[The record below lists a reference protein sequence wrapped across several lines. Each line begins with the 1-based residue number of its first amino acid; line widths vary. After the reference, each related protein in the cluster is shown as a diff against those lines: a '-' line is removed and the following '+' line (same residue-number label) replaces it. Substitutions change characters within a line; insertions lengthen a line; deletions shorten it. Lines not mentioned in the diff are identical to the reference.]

1 VTGSLRG
8 STSAGYSLPRMRI
21 SHEEPGRRLELVKS
35 EDRFSLPGVAI
46 ILGLTA
52 LVATPWRGLWAI
64 LVHGAGRDTLD
75 LVPSAIWAAGG
86 LFILLSAF
94 GGHRL
99 EGLCADRNS
108 GRLEWRRSHVL
119 GLVRWTSGWALETLG
134 GLTLALAA
142 REGPPRKGAWPLRL
156 TLRRRPGQ
164 GSRERTID
172 FRVADLDRADEV
184 ADFALRLG
192 AAAGLRFYRVTT
204 NVGGRFAIEVSAEG
218 GPGFE
223 PVPAVANRAG
233 YEANAVSS
241 AAAAAA
247 ATERLPAFDP
257 AKFPGTARVSAWDP
271 GREVRFERGWSLP
284 ILLSPLVLAVF
295 LGPLAFFRL
304 PSLQTAPLLPRIVAL
319 VMITLVGVG
328 LAVVGGAGISEGRPR
343 RVSLDWTTRLLH
355 VDAPGHRRTIPFSD
369 ITTVELRNKMLETG
383 RVSGRMIRRS
393 FWSQVCLHLRAP
405 ADPTDELF
413 AQTKPFREDST
424 TPRQMAEPLAR
435 ELAAALGVELSE
447 TGPPLR

>member
-1 VTGSLRG
+1 
-8 STSAGYSLPRMRI
+8 MRI
-21 SHEEPGRRLELVKS
+21 AHEEPGQRLELTKS
-35 EDRFSLPGVAI
+35 ESRFSLPGLAI
-46 ILGLTA
+46 GLGLTA

-64 LVHGAGRDTLD
+64 LVHGAGRETLD

-86 LFILLSAF
+86 LFILLSVF

-99 EGLCADRNS
+99 EGLCVDRNT

-119 GLVRWTSGWALETLG
+119 GLVRWTGGWPLESLG

-142 REGPPRKGAWPLRL
+142 REGPPRAGAWPLRL

-164 GSRERTID
+164 GSRERRID
-172 FRVADLDRADEV
+172 LSVADLDRTDEI

-192 AAAGLRFYRVTT
+192 ATAGLGFYHVTT
-204 NVGGRFAIEVSAEG
+204 NVGGRFAIELLAEG
-218 GPGFE
+218 GPGLD
-223 PVPAVANRAG
+223 PVPAVGSRAL
-233 YEANAVSS
+233 YEANAVSRT
-241 AAAAAA
+241 AAAAA

-257 AKFPGTARVSAWDP
+257 ATFPGTARVSSWDP

-284 ILLSPLVLAVF
+284 ILLGPLLLAVF
-295 LGPLAFFRL
+295 LGPLALFRL
-304 PSLQTAPLLPRIVAL
+304 PSLQTMPLLPRAVSL

-328 LAVVGGAGISEGRPR
+328 LAVVGGAGINEGRPR

-369 ITTVELRNKMLETG
+369 ITAVELRHKKLETG
-383 RVSGRMIRRS
+383 RVSGRMVRRS
-393 FWSQVCLHLRAP
+393 YWSQVRLHLRAP
-405 ADPTDELF
+405 ADPSDELF
-413 AQTKPFREDST
+413 AQTKPFREDSS

-435 ELAAALGVELSE
+435 ELAAAVGVELRE
-447 TGPPLR
+447 TGPS

>member
-1 VTGSLRG
+1 
-8 STSAGYSLPRMRI
+8 M
-21 SHEEPGRRLELVKS
+21 
-35 EDRFSLPGVAI
+35 
-46 ILGLTA
+46 
-52 LVATPWRGLWAI
+52 
-64 LVHGAGRDTLD
+64 
-75 LVPSAIWAAGG
+75 
-86 LFILLSAF
+86 
-94 GGHRL
+94 
-99 EGLCADRNS
+99 
-108 GRLEWRRSHVL
+108 
-119 GLVRWTSGWALETLG
+119 
-134 GLTLALAA
+134 
-142 REGPPRKGAWPLRL
+142 
-156 TLRRRPGQ
+156 
-164 GSRERTID
+164 
-172 FRVADLDRADEV
+172 
-184 ADFALRLG
+184 RLG

-204 NVGGRFAIEVSAEG
+204 NVGGRFAIELGAEG

-223 PVPAVANRAG
+223 PVPAVASRAR
-233 YEANAVSS
+233 YEANAVSR

-328 LAVVGGAGISEGRPR
+328 LAVVGGAGINEGRPR

-355 VDAPGHRRTIPFSD
+355 VDAPGHRRTIPLSD
-369 ITTVELRNKMLETG
+369 ISTVELRNKMLETG

-393 FWSQVCLHLRAP
+393 FWSQVRLHLRAP

-435 ELAAALGVELSE
+435 ELASALRVELRE
-447 TGPPLR
+447 TGP